1 MCVLV
6 GWTLALALAASLSA
20 QEEQG
25 EPPEVE
31 QEPQEASEPFMRI
44 YWDEGLHI
52 AGLRQNFTVK
62 VGGLIQNDT
71 AFFSK
76 QSDIEV
82 ELGELKNGLEW
93 RRVRMYA
100 EGVFARFF
108 EYKFMYDFAANNP
121 PRLKDAFLSYRFPF
135 APIRVQ
141 GGRFRTRLSLEGGT
155 SAINTTFMERGLLSA
170 FVPSR
175 NTGFLFLGD
184 REDLTRH
191 LWWAIGLVQKETQFD
206 ISADGS
212 FGVSGRFAYAWRDQ
226 ETLDLVHLG
235 ANFFTRP
242 ADSGEAIRFLER
254 PESHLAP
261 IFVDT
266 GDIDATDS
274 RTFIFEA
281 AMVRGA
287 FSLQSELATSYV
299 IATETDNLRFKTFY
313 AYASYF
319 LTGESRRYDSRQAA
333 FGAVRPRRTFTD
345 FKDSYGAIEI
355 AFRYSHLDLD
365 DKEIDGGILNDFTAA
380 VNWYPNRHARV
391 MANLIRAKRKG
402 FDGIWIFEI
411 RLQWAY

>member
-1 MCVLV
+1 M
-6 GWTLALALAASLSA
+6 LALALAAPLGA

-25 EPPEVE
+25 QSSQAGEE
-31 QEPQEASEPFMRI
+31 QQEEEKKPSEPFVRI
-44 YWDEGLHI
+44 YWDEGLRI
-52 AGLRQNFTVK
+52 AGLRKNFTVK
-62 VGGLIQNDT
+62 VGGLVQNDT
-71 AFFSK
+71 AFFSTP
-76 QSDIEV
+76 SDKES
-82 ELGELKNGLEW
+82 ELGKLDNGLEW
-93 RRVRMYA
+93 RRVRLYA

-108 EYKFMYDFAANNP
+108 EYKLMYDFAANNP
-121 PRLKDAFLSYRFPF
+121 PRLKDAVLSYRFPF

-184 REDLTRH
+184 REDLNRH

-206 ISADGS
+206 ISGNGG
-212 FGVSGRFAYAWRDQ
+212 FGVSGRLAYAWRDQ

-235 ANFFTRP
+235 ANVFTRP
-242 ADSGEAIRFLER
+242 ADESIRFLER

-261 IFVDT
+261 IIVDT
-266 GDIDATDS
+266 GDMDATDS
-274 RTFIFEA
+274 RTFIVEA
-281 AMVRGA
+281 AMVRGP
-287 FSLQSELATSYV
+287 FSLQTELATTYV
-299 IATETDNLRFKTFY
+299 DTTETDNLRFNTFY

-319 LTGESRRYDSRQAA
+319 LTGESRRYDSRRAS

-345 FKDSYGAIEI
+345 FTDSYGAVEI

-365 DKEIDGGILNDFTAA
+365 DKEISGGILNDFTAA
-380 VNWYPNRHARV
+380 VNWYPNNHARV
-391 MANLIRAKRKG
+391 MANLIRAQRSG
-402 FDGIWIFEI
+402 LDGIWIFEI

>member
-1 MCVLV
+1 M
-6 GWTLALALAASLSA
+6 LALALAAPLGA
-20 QEEQG
+20 QEKQGQSSQAGEEQQEEEK
-25 EPPEVE
+25 EP
-31 QEPQEASEPFMRI
+31 SEPFVRI
-44 YWDEGLHI
+44 YWDEGLRI
-52 AGLRQNFTVK
+52 AGLRKNFTVK

-76 QSDIEV
+76 PGDKES
-82 ELGELKNGLEW
+82 ELGQLENGLEW
-93 RRVRMYA
+93 RRVRLYT

-108 EYKFMYDFAANNP
+108 EYKLMYDFAANNP
-121 PRLKDAFLSYRFPF
+121 PRLKDAVLSYRFPF

-155 SAINTTFMERGLLSA
+155 SAIDTTFMERGLLSA

-184 REDLTRH
+184 REDLNRH

-206 ISADGS
+206 ISGDGG

-242 ADSGEAIRFLER
+242 ADESIRFLER

-261 IFVDT
+261 IIVDT
-266 GDIDATDS
+266 GDMDATDS
-274 RTFIFEA
+274 RTFIVEA
-281 AMVRGA
+281 AMVRGP
-287 FSLQSELATSYV
+287 FSLQTELATTYV
-299 IATETDNLRFKTFY
+299 DTTETDNLRFNTFY

-319 LTGESRRYDSRQAA
+319 LTGESRRYDSRRAS

-345 FKDSYGAIEI
+345 FTDSYGAVEL

-365 DKEIDGGILNDFTAA
+365 DKEIRGGILNDFTAA
-380 VNWYPNRHARV
+380 VNWYPNKHARL
-391 MANLIRAKRKG
+391 MANLIRAQRSG
-402 FDGIWIFEI
+402 LDGIWIFEI